1 MFIHAG
7 VLISADGNLQHDVTI
22 SVVDGKIDDIM
33 PNSPKRS
40 SASYAVVTPM
50 FHNGHSHCEYQ
61 ALESVLPSSEFFP
74 WIRDVVRL
82 KLRLPSKFW
91 LYSTLLGVTK
101 LFRMGYASTG
111 DCCDSGFAPAIMSAL
126 GMHGVC
132 YREVNGLSEEFD
144 GPRCNAIMNTVL
156 NSRLVT
162 TMGIAP
168 HAIYSTCDN
177 ILETVAKQSQN
188 VPVCIHVDESPEEE
202 QFCRLA
208 NGPFAEMYERRRIVR
223 ASPESSALQFFDGM
237 GLVTANTL
245 LVHGCTWDQDDVAIV
260 KAKNASVAICPESNR
275 FLHCGY
281 PPIELFYD
289 QDVRVVIGTDSALSC
304 HSMSPMHQMKLLMET
319 NPRGE
324 LHRWIFQSQVTPTIG
339 SSYDVTV
346 GATANFCAF
355 GKGMCFEQGKLKQ
368 VIEQLVD
375 FTPDVYRVGSLMT
388 YKPGVSLDRELVS
401 IVKELSQS

>member
-1 MFIHAG
+1 MLIHAG
-7 VLISADGNLQHDVTI
+7 VLIGADGKLQHDVTI

-33 PNSPKRS
+33 SNSPKNS
-40 SASYAVVTPM
+40 NSSYAVVTPM

-61 ALESVLPSSEFFP
+61 ALESILPSSEFFP
-74 WIRDVVRL
+74 WVRDVVRL

-101 LFRMGYASTG
+101 LLRMGYASTS

-144 GPRCNAIMNTVL
+144 GPRCQAIMNTVL
-156 NSRLVT
+156 NSRRVT

-188 VPVCIHVDESPEEE
+188 VPVCIHVDESQEEE
-202 QFCRLA
+202 QFCRFA
-208 NGPFAEMYERRRIVR
+208 DGPFAEMYERRGIVR
-223 ASPESSALQFFDGM
+223 PAPHSSAVKYFDAM
-237 GLVTANTL
+237 GLVAANTL

-260 KAKNASVAICPESNR
+260 KAKNASIAICPESNR

-281 PPIELFYD
+281 PPVELFYD
-289 QDVRVVIGTDSALSC
+289 QDVRMVIGTDSALSC
-304 HSMSPMHQMKLLMET
+304 NSMSPMHQMKLLMET
-319 NPRGE
+319 NPSE
-324 LHRWIFQSQVTPTIG
+324 DFHRWIFQSQVTPTIG

-346 GATANFCAF
+346 GSTANFCAF
-355 GKGMCFEQGKLKQ
+355 GKGMRFEQGKLNR
-368 VIEQLVD
+368 VIEQVVE
-375 FTPDVYRVGSLMT
+375 FTPDVYRDGSLMT
-388 YKPGVSLDRELVS
+388 YKPGVGLDRELAS

>member
-1 MFIHAG
+1 
-7 VLISADGNLQHDVTI
+7 
-22 SVVDGKIDDIM
+22 
-33 PNSPKRS
+33 
-40 SASYAVVTPM
+40 
-50 FHNGHSHCEYQ
+50 
-61 ALESVLPSSEFFP
+61 
-74 WIRDVVRL
+74 
-82 KLRLPSKFW
+82 
-91 LYSTLLGVTK
+91 
-101 LFRMGYASTG
+101 
-111 DCCDSGFAPAIMSAL
+111 
-126 GMHGVC
+126 
-132 YREVNGLSEEFD
+132 
-144 GPRCNAIMNTVL
+144 
-156 NSRLVT
+156 
-162 TMGIAP
+162 
-168 HAIYSTCDN
+168 
-177 ILETVAKQSQN
+177 
-188 VPVCIHVDESPEEE
+188 
-202 QFCRLA
+202 
-208 NGPFAEMYERRRIVR
+208 
-223 ASPESSALQFFDGM
+223 M

>member
-33 PNSPKRS
+33 PNSPERS

-208 NGPFAEMYERRRIVR
+208 NGPFAEMYERRRVVR

>member
-33 PNSPKRS
+33 PNSPERS

-208 NGPFAEMYERRRIVR
+208 NGPFAEMYERRRVVR

-388 YKPGVSLDRELVS
+388 YKPGVGLDRELVS

>member
-1 MFIHAG
+1 MLIHAG
-7 VLISADGNLQHDVTI
+7 VLIGADGKLLHDVKI

-33 PNSPKRS
+33 PNSPKS
-40 SASYAVVTPM
+40 SNASYAVVTPM

-74 WIRDVVRL
+74 WVRDVVRL
-82 KLRLPSKFW
+82 KLSLPSKFW

-101 LFRMGYASTG
+101 LLRMGYASTG
-111 DCCDSGFAPAIMSAL
+111 DCCDSGFAPAFMSAL
-126 GMHGVC
+126 SMDGVC

-144 GPRCNAIMNTVL
+144 GLRCQAIINTVL
-156 NSRLVT
+156 NSRLET

-202 QFCRLA
+202 RFCRFA
-208 NGPFAEMYERRRIVR
+208 DGPFAEMYVRRGIVR
-223 ASPESSALQFFDGM
+223 PSPLSSALQFVDAI

-260 KAKNASVAICPESNR
+260 KAKNACVAICPESNR
-275 FLHCGY
+275 FLHCGS
-281 PPIELFYD
+281 PPVELFYD
-289 QDVRVVIGTDSALSC
+289 QDVRMVIGTDSALSC

-319 NPRGE
+319 NPSE
-324 LHRWIFQSQVTPTIG
+324 DFHRWIFQSQVTPTIG
-339 SSYDVTV
+339 CSYDVTV
-346 GATANFCAF
+346 GSMANFCAF
-355 GKGMCFEQGKLKQ
+355 GKGMSFEQGKLHR
-368 VIEQLVD
+368 VIEQVVD
-375 FTPDVYRVGSLMT
+375 FTPDVYRDGSLMT
-388 YKPGVSLDRELVS
+388 YMPGVSLDRELAS
-401 IVKELSQS
+401 IVKEISQS

>member
-144 GPRCNAIMNTVL
+144 GPRCHAIMNTVL

-223 ASPESSALQFFDGM
+223 SSPESSALQFFDGM

>member
-1 MFIHAG
+1 MLIHAG
-7 VLISADGNLQHDVTI
+7 VLIGADGNLQHDVTI

-33 PNSPKRS
+33 PNSPKNS
-40 SASYAVVTPM
+40 NSSYAVVTPM

-61 ALESVLPSSEFFP
+61 ALESILPSSKFFP
-74 WIRDVVRL
+74 WVRDVVRL

-91 LYSTLLGVTK
+91 LYSTLMGVTK
-101 LFRMGYASTG
+101 LLRMGYASTG

-144 GPRCNAIMNTVL
+144 GPRCQAIMNTVL

-177 ILETVAKQSQN
+177 ILETVAKLSQN

-202 QFCRLA
+202 QFCRFA
-208 NGPFAEMYERRRIVR
+208 DGPFAEMYERRGIVR
-223 ASPESSALQFFDGM
+223 PAPHSSAVKYFDAM
-237 GLVTANTL
+237 GLVAANTL

-275 FLHCGY
+275 FLNCGY
-281 PPIELFYD
+281 PPVELFYD
-289 QDVRVVIGTDSALSC
+289 QDVRMVIGTDSALSC

-319 NPRGE
+319 NPSGDF
-324 LHRWIFQSQVTPTIG
+324 HRWIFHSQVTPMNG
-339 SSYDVTV
+339 NAYDVAA
-346 GATANFCAF
+346 GLPADFCAY
-355 GKGMCFEQGKLKQ
+355 GKGVTFERGELSG
-368 VIEQLVD
+368 VVGTLVD
-375 FTPDVYRVGSLMT
+375 CMPDVYRSGKPMT
-388 YKPGVSLDRELVS
+388 YDLNANLQRELVS

>member
-208 NGPFAEMYERRRIVR
+208 DGPFAEMYERRRIVR
-223 ASPESSALQFFDGM
+223 VSPESSALQFFDGM